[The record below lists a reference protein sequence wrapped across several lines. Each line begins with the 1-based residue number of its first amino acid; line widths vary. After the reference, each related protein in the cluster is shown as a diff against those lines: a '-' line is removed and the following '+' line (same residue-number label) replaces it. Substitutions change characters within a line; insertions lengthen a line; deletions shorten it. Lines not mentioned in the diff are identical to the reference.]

1 MAGPLPDSYRRLAA
15 YSLRL
20 GAGTRLYEQGTV
32 SDRFYVVLRGEVLF
46 ETVGEDG
53 EPEVVARAGA
63 GELVGHV
70 IAFTRRAASAAARVE
85 AEAVVLAI
93 PITRVVDAVREAPEL
108 ALQLITA
115 FIPADSAEDADADAT
130 EDPVDEAAEP
140 DIAGEVAEP
149 VGLGVE
155 AEGEPTQ
162 PAGMVAVRGVPEGTL
177 PIAGELNTDHFFADT
192 IVCPVSQTRFQFPRV
207 RTRAVRPTARDS
219 DFYVRYQGVDP
230 TKYGIVVCP
239 TCAYAAYFDDFP
251 KIDDTARQALWED
264 RGARLAKMKRPLNGT
279 RSGADALVALEL
291 AMRCYEVRGAGES
304 RRAVLQHRRAWFE
317 REAGRIAEE
326 MEWLFR
332 ARESYKVAYEQ
343 DARVSEESAAR
354 IAYLVGD
361 LSMRLDDYPTAAQW
375 LETAVRV
382 APPSKSGIIRTA
394 RDRLQEVRRLLKQDR
409 MAS

>member
-32 SDRFYVVLRGEVLF
+32 SDRFYVVLRGEILF
-46 ETVGEDG
+46 EALSEVG
-53 EPEVVARAGA
+53 EPEVVARATA

-70 IAFTRRAASAAARVE
+70 IAFMRRPASAAARVE
-85 AEAVVLAI
+85 SESVVLAI
-93 PITRVVDAVREAPEL
+93 PIDRVVDAVRDAPEL
-108 ALQLITA
+108 ALQLIHA
-115 FIPADSAEDADADAT
+115 FIPSEAEDEPAAYDGP
-130 EDPVDEAAEP
+130 EGVDESH
-140 DIAGEVAEP
+140 EVAEP
-149 VGLGVE
+149 VSLGVAVDPE
-155 AEGEPTQ
+155 SSR
-162 PAGMVAVRGVPEGTL
+162 PAGTVAVRGVPEGTL

-230 TKYGIVVCP
+230 TKYGVVVCP

-251 KIDDTARQALWED
+251 KIDDTARQTLWDD
-264 RGARLAKMKRPLNGT
+264 RGARIAKVKRPLNGT
-279 RSGADALVALEL
+279 RSNADALIALEL
-291 AMRCYEVRGAGES
+291 AMRCYEARGAGES

-317 REAGRIAEE
+317 REAGRIADE

-343 DARVSEESAAR
+343 DSRVSEESAAR

-394 RDRLQEVRRLLKQDR
+394 RDRLQDVRRIIKQDR